1 MTLQQGRQR
10 FLYQLEVH
18 LFTELLTQRDIL
30 IHVSPCILA
39 SKLKCWHSLLM
50 KLIKNIFCA
59 AAIAVQEVCHTW
71 RTCGQPVYYHT
82 EGALWNFSLHKLIAP
97 EFSIKSFCQ
106 KTLRDRHFISRGTK
120 QYSNIWSRTKYNYME
135 NGVLH
140 DNTINMQY
148 CLLSFVTCMWK

>member
-106 KTLRDRHFISRGTK
+106 KTLSGTDILY
-120 QYSNIWSRTKYNYME
+120 QGGRNSIVIFGPEPNIITWRTEYYMTTS
-135 NGVLH
+135 L
-140 DNTINMQY
+140 
-148 CLLSFVTCMWK
+148 TCSIAC